1 MADPKLYRKR
11 IIPSECILLKDD
23 IILYKDEDKIITKW
37 KTLRPKEDFTH
48 GYSCYFLNKG
58 YKVSKFLK
66 ADGNLLYWYCDII
79 DHEYKE
85 GENAYVFRDLLADV
99 IVYPDD
105 FVKVDDLDEFEEAI
119 TSGALSTEDVTKALK
134 SLSALLNVIYDG
146 KFPLLTREIDNRIE

>member
-23 IILYKDEDKIITKW
+23 IILYKDEDKIITQW
-37 KTLRPKEDFTH
+37 KTLRPKKEFTH

-85 GENAYVFRDLLADV
+85 GENTYVFRDLLADV

-119 TSGALSTEDVTKALK
+119 TSGALSIEDVTKALK